1 MRGGEARCGEAMT
14 TAYQFGRA
22 VVGLERTWEIAR
34 DCTSSPERRFSA
46 SILSRQDGC
55 GGPVVPA
62 PDATS
67 KKRDLLRFGAR
78 AEAHAGAK
86 YRHTPRLWGGRRR
99 AVRAAPSLHAAE
111 AALRGAQARP
121 GPLKSRQTG
130 GGGGVLGQRG
140 RRGLVSLSR
149 RAPCRLA
156 AAHELS
162 ELLDCDVPRALGN
175 GRAWVTEGVGRD
187 AGAPRELR
195 ETI

>member
-1 MRGGEARCGEAMT
+1 MAAAQFASSCARLGRNRQKSSTLMRPEADAVEA
-14 TAYQFGRA
+14 
-22 VVGLERTWEIAR
+22 
-34 DCTSSPERRFSA
+34 
-46 SILSRQDGC
+46 
-55 GGPVVPA
+55 
-62 PDATS
+62 
-67 KKRDLLRFGAR
+67 
-78 AEAHAGAK
+78 
-86 YRHTPRLWGGRRR
+86 
-99 AVRAAPSLHAAE
+99 AASLHAAE

-121 GPLKSRQTG
+121 GPFKSRQTG

-162 ELLDCDVPRALGN
+162 ELLDRDVPRALGN

>member
-1 MRGGEARCGEAMT
+1 MRVRCTRVCVHEEKGKGGVARVRGITRVRGCSTRGLTCACGSAASSVIPARHLANSAASSCAPIEKRKE
-14 TAYQFGRA
+14 QSRLGR
-22 VVGLERTWEIAR
+22 
-34 DCTSSPERRFSA
+34 
-46 SILSRQDGC
+46 
-55 GGPVVPA
+55 
-62 PDATS
+62 
-67 KKRDLLRFGAR
+67 
-78 AEAHAGAK
+78 
-86 YRHTPRLWGGRRR
+86 GRRR